1 MPSLKQAEELRSR
14 GFRITAAR
22 KAILEILS
30 AGRKPLSASEVHE
43 SLLKRRLKG
52 DRVTVYREL
61 DFLEKQGVV
70 QAVQFQD
77 RNRRYEL
84 ASLKH
89 HHHLICQECNS
100 VEDVCLEEDLETQE
114 QQIEKRTNFKIT
126 RHSLEFFGLC
136 ANCR

>member
-1 MPSLKQAEELRSR
+1 MLPTEELRSR
-14 GFRITAAR
+14 GFRLTAAR
-22 KAILEILS
+22 KAILDILS
-30 AGRKPLSASEVHE
+30 SGHKPLSASELHGL
-43 SLLKRRLKG
+43 LLKREVKS

-61 DFLEKQGVV
+61 DFLEKQAVI

-84 ASLKH
+84 ASLEH
-89 HHHLICQECNS
+89 HHHLICQECKS
-100 VEDVCLEEDLETQE
+100 VEDVNIKEDLEAQE
-114 QQIEKRTNFKIT
+114 RTIEKQKNFKIM

>member
-1 MPSLKQAEELRSR
+1 MQNKQPTEELRSR

-22 KAILEILS
+22 EAILEILS
-30 AGRKPLSASEVHE
+30 KGHKPLSASEVHE
-43 SLLKRRLKG
+43 SLLKQRTKS

-61 DFLEKQGVV
+61 DFLEKQGVI

-84 ASLKH
+84 ASLEH
-89 HHHLICQECNS
+89 HHHLICQECKS
-100 VEDVCLEEDLETQE
+100 VEDVSIKEDLEIQE
-114 QQIEKRTNFKIT
+114 RAIEKQKNFKIM